1 MYSKYR
7 EVDIMKK
14 IMPAILTGTVM
25 GATAYMIAITNMKPK
40 AREKM
45 VKDNRKAMANM
56 KYSI

>member
-1 MYSKYR
+1 
-7 EVDIMKK
+7 MKK